1 MKFPNLGR
9 QRTFLVLFSKSSD
22 WETMLHDLFQ
32 AGVITHAGRGG
43 RLTFFLSFQ
52 LKYLTPK
59 IGTHMKLKLLKRC
72 N

>member
-43 RLTFFLSFQ
+43 
-52 LKYLTPK
+52 
-59 IGTHMKLKLLKRC
+59 GG
-72 N
+72 